1 MATDSQTEL
10 EEPLAAYVSYQSID
24 AGVAEMV
31 YVTSKNPDYHKR
43 YLSAIA
49 AGIGAAKSQD
59 PELLKLMTSSSV
71 VGYTFEEAQAAISG
85 RRKPTN

>member
-1 MATDSQTEL
+1 
-10 EEPLAAYVSYQSID
+10 
-24 AGVAEMV
+24 MV

-43 YLSAIA
+43 YLSAIV

-71 VGYTFEEAQAAISG
+71 VVCTFEEALKYLENLRSNYLQQYQAAISG
-85 RRKPTN
+85 RKPTN